1 MNILQLEQKLQNL
14 TDNLVKDDFIF
25 DFLLAYEMPKANISR
40 LRKNSDINTLE
51 SNGELSV
58 KNKKLFFKITD
69 TKTLD
74 ATFDEL
80 VKTKKSMRFVVVT
93 DFITLKASDSKL
105 LTTLNIPLDELSKNS
120 DFFWALAGVE
130 KATVYNEKEADV
142 KASIKMAKLF
152 DEIKKT
158 NSTDTDEQ
166 KHALNVFLTR
176 LLFCYYAEDTHIF
189 EGENPFTNYLK
200 SITNEDGRDVDIHIA
215 KLFEV
220 LNSKDRDISSHLK
233 NFPFVNGG
241 LFRDKTPLPKFT
253 YKSRKLLLECGG
265 DLNWSKI
272 NPDIFGSMIQA
283 VISDEHRGG
292 NGMHY
297 TSVPNIMKVINPLFL
312 EELQAEF
319 EKAKGNANKL
329 NKLHKR
335 ITNIKIFD
343 PACGSGNFLII
354 AYKELRRLEMQIF
367 KSAGMLNMPSIKL
380 SQFYGIELDDFAHE
394 VAILS
399 LWLTEHQMNMEFIK
413 EFGDCTPT
421 LPLKDGGNIVQ
432 GNATRIEWNEV
443 CPKEDGD
450 EIYVLGNP
458 PYLGARYQEDFHRND
473 MTFVLE
479 SLKGYKKL
487 DYIACWF
494 YKGIQYIENFNSRFS
509 FVTTNSLCQG
519 EQVVNFWSQILD
531 SKTEIDFAYQ
541 SFKWQ
546 NNAKANA
553 AVIVAIIGMR
563 NKSNKSKYLF
573 TNNIR
578 IEARNINAYLL
589 DASNIFIKKTNQ
601 PISSLTNITSANR
614 ALDNG
619 YLLLDDDEKNE
630 ILEHY
635 PEAKVIIK
643 SIVGAAEFLRGIN
656 KWCLWIEDKN
666 LTLANSIT
674 PIKDRID
681 KVKEYRLKRE
691 YKGNSNP
698 AYKPHQFL
706 KMKMAKN
713 KVLFIPTVSSER
725 REYIPCGFLSLDTVI
740 IDPNFAIYDPEF
752 YIFGVIS
759 SKIHIIWMKILS
771 GKLKNDYRY
780 SSTLVYN
787 TFPFPKITQTQKDKI
802 EELVHLILDERD
814 KKFPQTMAELYDPNK
829 MPEGLQLAHHNLDMY
844 IEKCYRD
851 KPFEN
856 DEERLEYLFR
866 LYEKMIKEEI
876 KL

>member
-1 MNILQLEQKLQNL
+1 MNIVQLEQNLQNL
-14 TDNLVKDDFIF
+14 TDNLSKEEFIF
-25 DFLLAYEMPKANISR
+25 DFLLAYEMPKASVSR
-40 LRKNSDINTLE
+40 LRKNSDVNTLAK
-51 SNGELSV
+51 NGELSV
-58 KNKKLFFKITD
+58 KNKKFFFKITETQNLNANYEALVSSKKSLRFILLTD
-69 TKTLD
+69 FKTLM
-74 ATFDEL
+74 AF
-80 VKTKKSMRFVVVT
+80 
-93 DFITLKASDSKL
+93 DSKL
-105 LTTLNIPLDELSKNS
+105 LTTLNIPLSELSKNS
-120 DFFWALAGVE
+120 DFFWGLAGVE
-130 KATVYNEKEADV
+130 KATLYAEKEADV
-142 KASIKMAKLF
+142 KASLKMAKLF

-158 NSTDTDEQ
+158 NTVETKEEI
-166 KHALNVFLTR
+166 HALNVFLTR
-176 LLFCYYAEDTHIF
+176 LLFCYYAEDTQIF
-189 EGENPFTNYLK
+189 EGENSFTSYVNA
-200 SITNEDGRDVDIHIA
+200 TTHEDGSDVDTHIA

-220 LNSKDRDISSHLK
+220 LNSQDRDISHHLK
-233 NFPFVNGG
+233 NFPYVNGG
-241 LFRDKTPLPKFT
+241 LFRDNLEVPKFT
-253 YKSRKLLLECGG
+253 CRSRKLLLECGG
-265 DLNWSKI
+265 ELNWSQI

-312 EELQAEF
+312 EELHEEY
-319 EKAKGNANKL
+319 EKLKANPKKL
-329 NKLHKR
+329 NELHKR
-335 ITNIKIFD
+335 LTNIKIFD

-354 AYKELRRLEMQIF
+354 AYKELRRLEMKIF

-399 LWLTEHQMNMEFIK
+399 LWLTEHQMNMEFTK

-432 GNATRIEWNEV
+432 GNATRLEWNEV
-443 CPKEDGD
+443 CPKEEGD

-458 PYLGARYQEDFHRND
+458 PYLGARYQENFHRDD
-473 MTFVLE
+473 MQFVLE

-563 NKSNKSKYLF
+563 NKSNKPKYLF
-573 TNNIR
+573 ANNIK
-578 IEARNINAYLL
+578 IEATKINAYLL
-589 DASNIFIKKTNQ
+589 DTSNIFIKKANQ
-601 PISSLTNITSANR
+601 PISNLPNITSANR

-619 YLLLDDDEKNE
+619 YLLLDDSEKNE
-630 ILEHY
+630 ILEFY
-635 PEAKVIIK
+635 PKAMEIIK
-643 SIVGAAEFLRGIN
+643 PVVGAAEFLRGIN
-656 KWCLWIEDKN
+656 KWCLWIEDREWG
-666 LTLANSIT
+666 LANSIP

-681 KVKEYRLKRE
+681 KVREYRLQRK
-691 YKGNSNP
+691 YSGNNNP
-698 AYKPHQFL
+698 TNKPHQFL

-725 REYIPCGFLSLDTVI
+725 REYIPCGFLSSDTVI
-740 IDPNFAIYDPEF
+740 IDPNFAIYDPDF
-752 YIFGVIS
+752 YIFGIIS
-759 SKIHIIWMKILS
+759 SKIHIVWMKTLS

-787 TFPFPKITQTQKDKI
+787 TFPFPKITNKQKTKI
-802 EELVHLILDERD
+802 EELVNLILDERELN
-814 KKFPQTMAELYDPNK
+814 FPKTMAELYDPNK
-829 MPEGLQLAHHNLDMY
+829 MPEGLKQAHHNLDIY

-851 KPFEN
+851 KPFQN

-866 LYEKMIKEEI
+866 LYEKMIKEEN
-876 KL
+876 K